1 MDSRILKYTVK
12 AKENTLAGQLQP
24 QTASLQPLMEDV
36 QNSTCWVWVQENVSL
51 SPVQSKAFWEG
62 QEMPRSLPWHVRGQA
77 PLCLSGEV
85 ISLTCLKFYSMSK
98 AHHWPWLVHFS
109 MTSCHCSGVC
119 LLMILWLIVTHRAS
133 VANKDFFFFFF
144 FGWVQEGLAVVSCDF
159 IVYHHVWKLLP
170 PFRRL
175 GQSWR
180 QQGRCVK

>member
-1 MDSRILKYTVK
+1 MDSRILKYNVK

-133 VANKDFFFFFF
+133 VANKDYFFFFF
-144 FGWVQEGLAVVSCDF
+144 WLSPRGLGCCVLWLHCLSSCL
-159 IVYHHVWKLLP
+159 KASASLP
-170 PFRRL
+170 
-175 GQSWR
+175 
-180 QQGRCVK
+180 